1 MKKLIG
7 ISSFCDSKK
16 KINVL
21 KSNLLK
27 LKDLEVDT
35 LLFTPIPLPQEIYNL
50 CTEVIIS
57 SENPILKWPEY
68 GMTFW
73 ETYPYLSNEIKFT
86 LIKSDYGWASINQLK
101 RLAQYASN
109 LNYEFYHLM
118 IYDLKITQEIE
129 SEIKTN
135 ITSTLYRHLSPK
147 TKRIRPLGGIFS
159 TFDKKTLKLFGD
171 SLNKT
176 QYKQSHSAE
185 NYLFKL
191 NESLLN
197 LQISPIVPED
207 LIYEDDGIH
216 KSFNMSYFEGL
227 DLYINNDSY
236 LGIYFHKIKES
247 KNITIKVNE
256 QEYFNSISNVS
267 YFISDIPLKNI
278 TSLSIKVN
286 NKIEDYS
293 LYLPQNNTNLYRFNL
308 NDKFHLD
315 YIKNFIKEHNIN
327 FNDL

>member
-1 MKKLIG
+1 MKKLVG
-7 ISSFCDSKK
+7 ISSFCDSEE

-21 KSNLLK
+21 KFNLLK

-73 ETYPYLSNEIKFT
+73 KIYPYLSNEIKFT

-109 LNYEFYHLM
+109 LDYEFYHLM
-118 IYDLKITQEIE
+118 IYDLDITSEVE
-129 SEIKTN
+129 SEIKNNYTP
-135 ITSTLYRHLSPK
+135 TLYTHASPS
-147 TKRIRPLGGIFS
+147 TQRIRPIGCIFS
-159 TFDKKTLKLFGD
+159 TFNKKNLKLFGN

-176 QYKQSHSAE
+176 SYKKSTSAE

-197 LQISPIVPED
+197 FPISSIIIKD
-207 LIYEDDGIH
+207 LIYSDEGIY
-216 KSFNMSYFEGL
+216 KTFNMSHFEDL
-227 DLYINNDSY
+227 DLYINNNNY

-247 KNITIKVNE
+247 KNIIIKVNE

-286 NKIEDYS
+286 NKVKDYS
-293 LYLPQNNTNLYRFNL
+293 LYLPQNNNNLYEFNV
-308 NDKFHLD
+308 NGKSHLD
-315 YIKNFIKEHNIN
+315 YIKDFIKEHNIN